1 MTEVK
6 LTPLK
11 FGDNFP
17 TKGFLILRII
27 EEANL
32 YGVHI
37 AFKRSDS
44 FHVDVCGLNGDTF
57 CVHANKKRNVG
68 WSVSV
73 CQVRIDGLSCPPL
86 PLPLV
91 ALQLL
96 MPLPAEE
103 PTVEDND
110 EHDFK
115 NPVEE
120 MRQRHHYDGCS
131 AATTC
136 TSSSSLPGIAASAD
150 DKTAGA
156 KTRRRPL
163 PPWTSLLVPRSAGAP
178 LQMPWTSLLGGRGCK
193 DIDNDSNEGN
203 QCR

>member
-1 MTEVK
+1 M
-6 LTPLK
+6 
-11 FGDNFP
+11 F
-17 TKGFLILRII
+17 
-27 EEANL
+27 
-32 YGVHI
+32 
-37 AFKRSDS
+37 
-44 FHVDVCGLNGDTF
+44 DTF

-136 TSSSSLPGIAASAD
+136 TSSSSSLGIAAPAD
-150 DKTAGA
+150 DGTAGA

-163 PPWTSLLVPRSAGAP
+163 PPWTNLASLRMPQSAGAP

-193 DIDNDSNEGN
+193 DIDNDSNDGN